1 MFENTPKMPS
11 TILRTMYQTMLRIRR
26 VEEKIA
32 ELYPEQEM
40 RCPVHLYIGQE
51 AIATGVCANL
61 QRDDYVL
68 GTYRGHGIY
77 LAKGGDLKAMLAELY
92 GKRTGCAKGK
102 GGSMHLVA
110 PEVGFLG
117 TSALVGGCI
126 PLAVGTALG
135 SVMQRNNNVAV
146 VFFGDAATE
155 EGVFHESL
163 NFASLK
169 KLPVIFVCENNF
181 YAVHSHLFA
190 RQASDNIYKR
200 AEAHNMPGVRVNGN
214 DVIAVFEAAQ
224 EAIKR
229 ARTGEGPT
237 LIECRTYRWREHVG
251 PYFDYDLGYRS
262 KEELDEWIERC
273 PLRTYREFLLNNH
286 IMSELE
292 MNQIAKQIDDEIE
305 EAVQFA
311 KSSPFPDAS
320 ELTADVYRT

>member
-273 PLRTYREFLLNNH
+273 PLKTYAEFLLNHH
-286 IMSELE
+286 IMSQLE

>member
-1 MFENTPKMPS
+1 MFENTPKIPS
-11 TILRTMYQTMLRIRR
+11 TILRMMYQTMLKIRK

-61 QRDDYVL
+61 RRDDYVL

-110 PEVGFLG
+110 HEVNFLG
-117 TSALVGGCI
+117 TSALVAGCI
-126 PLAVGTALG
+126 PLAVGAALG
-135 SVMQRNNNVAV
+135 SVMQRNNRVAV

-181 YAVHSHLFA
+181 YAVHSHLSA

-200 AEAHNMPGVRVNGN
+200 AEAHNMPGVRVDGN
-214 DVIAVFEAAQ
+214 DVIAVFDATQ

-229 ARTGEGPT
+229 TRAGEGPT
-237 LIECRTYRWREHVG
+237 LIECRTYRWLEHVG

-273 PLRTYREFLLNNH
+273 PLKTYKEFLLNHH

-292 MNQIAKQIDDEIE
+292 MNRIAKQIDDEIE

-320 ELTADVYRT
+320 ELTTDVYRT

>member
-1 MFENTPKMPS
+1 MLENTPEIPP
-11 TILRTMYQTMLRIRR
+11 TILRTMYQTMLKIRK

-40 RCPVHLYIGQE
+40 RCPTHLYIGQE
-51 AIATGVCANL
+51 AIATGVCVNL
-61 QRDDYVL
+61 RIDDYVL

-273 PLRTYREFLLNNH
+273 PLKTYAEFLLNHH
-286 IMSELE
+286 IMSQLE

-305 EAVQFA
+305 EVVQFA

>member
-1 MFENTPKMPS
+1 
-11 TILRTMYQTMLRIRR
+11 MLKIRK

-40 RCPVHLYIGQE
+40 RCPTHLYIGQE

-61 QRDDYVL
+61 LRDDYVL

-110 PEVGFLG
+110 YEVGFLG
-117 TSALVGGCI
+117 TSALVAGCI
-126 PLAVGTALG
+126 SLAVGAALG
-135 SVMQRNNNVAV
+135 SVMQRNNRVAV

-181 YAVHSHLFA
+181 YAVHSHLSA

-200 AEAHNMPGVRVNGN
+200 AEAHDMPGVRVDGN
-214 DVIAVFEAAQ
+214 DVIAVFDAAQ
-224 EAIKR
+224 EATKR
-229 ARTGEGPT
+229 ARAGEGPT
-237 LIECRTYRWREHVG
+237 LIECRTYRWKEHVG

-273 PLRTYREFLLNNH
+273 PLRRYEEFLLNHH

-292 MNQIAKQIDDEIE
+292 MNQIAEQIDDEIE
-305 EAVQFA
+305 EAVLFA
-311 KSSPFPDAS
+311 KNSPFPDAS
-320 ELTADVYRT
+320 ELITDVYRT